1 MNISKKIVLL
11 SAVTVLVFGL
21 LLLAGCGSS
30 STGTQALY
38 ENKCGSCHPL
48 STVESASHKS
58 DEWKSVVD
66 RMKAMND
73 SISDSDAEKITQYL
87 SENFSK

>member
-58 DEWKSVVD
+58 GEWKSVVE
-66 RMKAMND
+66 RITAMNA
-73 SISDSDAEKITQYL
+73 SMSDPDAEKITQYL
-87 SENFSK
+87 AGNLRR